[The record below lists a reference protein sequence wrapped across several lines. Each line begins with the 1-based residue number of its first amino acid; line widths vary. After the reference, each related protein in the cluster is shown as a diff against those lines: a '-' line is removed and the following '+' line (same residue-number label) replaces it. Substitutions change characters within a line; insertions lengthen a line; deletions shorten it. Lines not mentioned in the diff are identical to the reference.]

1 MHKSSSSSSLGPGG
15 LDLSKT
21 FFTPI
26 SGGAPPS
33 ATKRPTKIT
42 VVGVGNVGM
51 AIAQT
56 ILTQDLADE
65 LALIDAKEDKLRGEM
80 LDLQHAAAFLPRT
93 KIHASLDYAITAN
106 SDLCIVTAGARQ
118 NPGESRLNLLQRNVA
133 LFRHIVP
140 PLAKYSPDCIIM
152 VVSNPVDVLTYVA
165 WKLSGFPANRV
176 IGSGT
181 NLDSSRFRFLI
192 ADHLDVNAQDV
203 QAYIVGEHGDS
214 SVALWSS
221 ISVGGVPVLSF
232 LKRQQIAYEKET
244 LENIHK
250 EVVQSAYEVIRLKGY
265 TSWAIGY
272 SVASLARTLLRDQ
285 RRIHPVSV
293 LAKGFYDIEGGEVF
307 LSLPAQLGRN
317 GVLGVAN
324 VHLNDEEAQQ
334 LRNSAK
340 TILEKFVPPTW
351 YFFVLINQ
359 SYFVFSALEERDY
372 FDLSSPDLSYPAYI
386 NDLHVFFLPT
396 TFNSNSFIPP
406 IIVLNANFL
415 PLRVLKETPVITVD
429 RVEKYEKMR
438 KNFEPMLTEFK
449 ETCAKM
455 TDQEK

>member
-1 MHKSSSSSSLGPGG
+1 MEMHKSSSSSYLGPGG

-26 SGGAPPS
+26 SGGSTPS
-33 ATKRPTKIT
+33 PTKRPTKIT

-65 LALIDAKEDKLRGEM
+65 ITLVDAIENKLRGEV

-93 KIHASLDYAITAN
+93 KIHASVDYADTAD

-140 PLAKYSPDCIIM
+140 PLAKYSPESIIL

-221 ISVGGVPVLSF
+221 ISVGGVPILSF
-232 LKRQQIAYEKET
+232 LKRQQIPYEKET
-244 LENIHK
+244 LESIHK

-272 SVASLARTLLRDQ
+272 SVASLARSLLRDQ

-293 LAKGFYDIEGGEVF
+293 LAKGLYEIDGGDVF
-307 LSLPAQLGRN
+307 LSLPAQIGLG

-324 VHLNDEEAQQ
+324 VHLNDEEAQK
-334 LRNSAK
+334 LRDSAN
-340 TILEKFVPPTW
+340 TILEV
-351 YFFVLINQ
+351 Q
-359 SYFVFSALEERDY
+359 SQLG
-372 FDLSSPDLSYPAYI
+372 L
-386 NDLHVFFLPT
+386 
-396 TFNSNSFIPP
+396 
-406 IIVLNANFL
+406 
-415 PLRVLKETPVITVD
+415 
-429 RVEKYEKMR
+429 
-438 KNFEPMLTEFK
+438 
-449 ETCAKM
+449 
-455 TDQEK
+455 